1 MTRARVFTGLRIAL
15 ALLVLTAVTVAV
27 ARNWAEVSA
36 DIRNID
42 ASTFVLAAGL
52 ACVPPLLTML
62 GWRVLLADLGTT
74 LHVAPAAGVFFVGQ
88 LGKYLPGAVWSI
100 VVQAEMGMRLHI
112 PRRRSAV
119 VAFVTVA
126 LAAIC
131 GLIVGMP
138 AVPLLLTRGDASTT
152 GWVALLMVPLLS
164 LVLWPRLL
172 NWLIAKVLRVLRR
185 EPLEHQLSGRA
196 VLAASGLFIVAWISS
211 GLHAFVLARATGVDY
226 DGSVLALATIS
237 GFALAS
243 SLAMF
248 SVVLPAGVGV
258 REGLLVLML
267 APITSTSAATAVV
280 VLSRFLTVMSDV
292 LFALGG
298 WLYARSHHLITSREE
313 REQDHVVVDGPTEDR
328 LPQ

>member
-1 MTRARVFTGLRIAL
+1 MNRAKLFTALRIVL
-15 ALLVLTAVTVAV
+15 ALLVVAAVSVAV
-27 ARNWAEVSA
+27 AKNWGEVSA
-36 DIRNID
+36 DIGKVD
-42 ASTFVLAAGL
+42 GGTFALAAL
-52 ACVPPLLTML
+52 LVCLPPVFTML
-62 GWRVLLADLGTT
+62 GWRVLLADLGTE

-100 VVQAEMGMRLHI
+100 VAQAEMGARLQI

-119 VAFVTVA
+119 VAFTTVA
-126 LAAIC
+126 IAAIC

-138 AVPLLLTRGDASTT
+138 AVPLLITRGDASTT
-152 GWVALLMVPLLS
+152 GWVALLMVPLLG

-172 NWLIAKVLRVLRR
+172 NWLIATVLRVLRR

-196 VLAASGLFIVAWISS
+196 VLGASALFIAAWISS
-211 GLHAFVLARATGVDY
+211 GLHALVLARATGSGY

-298 WLYARSHHLITSREE
+298 WLYARSHHLLVSREE
-313 REQDHVVVDGPTEDR
+313 RDQDHVVVDGPR
-328 LPQ
+328 GG

>member
-1 MTRARVFTGLRIAL
+1 MTRARVFTVLRIVL
-15 ALLVLTAVTVAV
+15 ALLVVAAVTVAV
-27 ARNWAEVSA
+27 ARNWTEVST

-42 ASTFVLAAGL
+42 GSTFALAAFL
-52 ACVPPLLTML
+52 VCLPPILTML
-62 GWRVLLADLGTT
+62 GWRILLADLGTD
-74 LHVAPAAGVFFVGQ
+74 LHVAPSGGVFFVGQ

-126 LAAIC
+126 LAAIA

-138 AVPLLLTRGDASTT
+138 AVPLLLTRGDSATT
-152 GWVALLMVPLLS
+152 GWVALLMVPLLG

-172 NWLIAKVLRVLRR
+172 NWLVATVLRVLRR
-185 EPLEHQLSGRA
+185 EPLERQLSGRA
-196 VLAASGLFIVAWISS
+196 VLGASGLFVGAWICS
-211 GLHAFVLARATGVDY
+211 GLHAFVLARGTGVDY
-226 DGSVLALATIS
+226 DASTLALATIS

-280 VLSRFLTVMSDV
+280 VLSRFLTVMADV
-292 LFALGG
+292 LFALLG
-298 WLYARSHHLITSREE
+298 WLYARSHHLITTREE
-313 REQDHVVVDGPTEDR
+313 REHDHVVVDGPTEDR